1 MGAAGDMTMATGNYA
16 PFEIG
21 RIAKARCPD
30 KVVVQ
35 YVILRIPRSHCRRV
49 AFDRRRNGLL
59 FLELLRSPCCAI
71 PFGRVYLRLA
81 VMRYYAPI
89 ICGLVGTAYRH
100 FSEHKIKRESNAF
113 WNMRKNKLK
122 PIESLALMD
131 VKVSGDLLRVGSAN
145 AARCMDCG

>member
-1 MGAAGDMTMATGNYA
+1 M
-16 PFEIG
+16 
-21 RIAKARCPD
+21 
-30 KVVVQ
+30 VQ

-81 VMRYYAPI
+81 VMRYYA
-89 ICGLVGTAYRH
+89 AYNLRFAGIACRR

-122 PIESLALMD
+122 PIEGLALID
-131 VKVSGDLLRVGSAN
+131 VKVSGDLLRV
-145 AARCMDCG
+145 

>member
-1 MGAAGDMTMATGNYA
+1 MGLAGDMIMTAGNYA

-35 YVILRIPRSHCRRV
+35 YVILRILRSHRRRV
-49 AFDRRRNGLL
+49 AFDRRRNGFL
-59 FLELLRSPCCAI
+59 FFDLLRSPCCAI
-71 PFGRVYLRLA
+71 PFGRDYLRLA

-89 ICGLVGTAYRH
+89 ICGLVGTACLR

-113 WNMRKNKLK
+113 WNMRKNK
-122 PIESLALMD
+122 
-131 VKVSGDLLRVGSAN
+131 
-145 AARCMDCG
+145 